1 MASGFLLRTP
11 STFPGSGSSCRFRSP
26 PLLVPMSPR
35 RRPAPLLGSLGHVSF
50 VTQAIAELRSPT
62 TRRPDRQLIDRIIF
76 TLFQISPAAIM
87 PNVMQLRMFTQ
98 SGLFQLIVFIFVIF
112 KLFETEYVLGDEIPM
127 GLAAPFLLI
136 FVGTFIGA
144 GALNAG

>member
-1 MASGFLLRTP
+1 
-11 STFPGSGSSCRFRSP
+11 
-26 PLLVPMSPR
+26 
-35 RRPAPLLGSLGHVSF
+35 
-50 VTQAIAELRSPT
+50 
-62 TRRPDRQLIDRIIF
+62 
-76 TLFQISPAAIM
+76 M